1 MKFYYVYIVKCS
13 DSSYYT
19 GITNDVFK
27 RVDVHNSGIKPE
39 SYTYNKRPVELV
51 FHYEFN
57 DVTGKNKKHYEL
69 LAGNV
74 NLDGKMIIKFK

>member
-1 MKFYYVYIVKCS
+1 MIN
-13 DSSYYT
+13 
-19 GITNDVFK
+19 TNF
-27 RVDVHNSGIKPE
+27 E
-39 SYTYNKRPVELV
+39 NKKELV
-51 FHYEFN
+51 FSFDLVNNFYNKNFVEILYANIYNKSDNEIESISYKNYEFN